1 MIIIA
6 FCNMKVYLVLVNSFQ
21 SSRSG
26 SSTPVQVERVEA
38 GKEPTE
44 AQLEISNDENL
55 LL

>member
-1 MIIIA
+1 
-6 FCNMKVYLVLVNSFQ
+6 MKVFLVLVNSFQ